1 MTLEEVVRLAKEQ
14 SVDALVAKHQF
25 LAAYWE
31 YRSFKANLLPS
42 LNLGLTLPSF
52 DRSITTLQSYETGEY
67 NYVQNNAMRNS
78 ARVSINQ
85 NIAATGGQVSV
96 YSALERLDQ
105 FAPQKYSRFISQP
118 FSFTYVQPIFG
129 TFNSL
134 KWDKKI
140 DPEKYDAA
148 KFTYLENMEQIAVNA
163 VQYAFDLALAQQ
175 NAYTAQQNFEN
186 TEKLYNIAKERFK
199 LGSVTQNDLMQLELR
214 HLNDG
219 LAVNQSQINLEQ
231 AKFQLASFLGFNE
244 KVDITLQIPD
254 ELPKVELNFDTV
266 FNLSITNTS
275 FAKNQ
280 NITLL
285 EAERDV
291 AQAKANRGIKAN
303 INARVGLNQTGDNFS
318 ESYRNPLDQE
328 SVQLSLE
335 MPILD
340 WGMGR
345 GRVRMAESLQ
355 KVANAQVEKQLS
367 EQKQNVLLNVL
378 QFNYQSK
385 QFELAARADSI
396 AQMRY
401 DIAMKQFTD
410 GALTV
415 MDFNTAQTEKDN
427 AMTRYITELKNYW
440 VYYYSMQQMTLF
452 DFIHNENISTNFDEI
467 IQE

>member
-1 MTLEEVVRLAKEQ
+1 M
-14 SVDALVAKHQF
+14 
-25 LAAYWE
+25 
-31 YRSFKANLLPS
+31 
-42 LNLGLTLPSF
+42 
-52 DRSITTLQSYETGEY
+52 
-67 NYVQNNAMRNS
+67 
-78 ARVSINQ
+78 
-85 NIAATGGQVSV
+85 
-96 YSALERLDQ
+96 
-105 FAPQKYSRFISQP
+105 
-118 FSFTYVQPIFG
+118 QPIFG

-186 TEKLYNIAKERFK
+186 TEKLYNIARERFK

-385 QFELAARADSI
+385 QFALAARADSI

-401 DIAMKQFTD
+401 EIAMKQFAD